1 MNALESKSRH
11 NPCPWRECSLV
22 VQRRVQANTYINI
35 WHLRKGGMWCCEDS
49 IIHFYHELLIEP
61 RSEGK
66 SEIRLS
72 QYHVF
77 QILKSNFLVSWWK
90 TRVALVLSKIKDF
103 KTIFNSFDV
112 KIIHLQIKE
121 GITFK
126 KVLTFIT
133 LCIGII
139 RLQYLI
145 WLKTFREHLLQTR
158 HFLSAGV
165 Q

>member
-1 MNALESKSRH
+1 
-11 NPCPWRECSLV
+11 
-22 VQRRVQANTYINI
+22 
-35 WHLRKGGMWCCEDS
+35 MWCCEDS
-49 IIHFYHELLIEP
+49 IIHFYHEMLIEP

-112 KIIHLQIKE
+112 KNNS
-121 GITFK
+121 FK
-126 KVLTFIT
+126 NK
-133 LCIGII
+133 GG
-139 RLQYLI
+139 Y
-145 WLKTFREHLLQTR
+145 
-158 HFLSAGV
+158 HF
-165 Q
+165 